1 MKIPQHARILAFA
14 ALLALGAVGAVF
26 AQQSPIVLK
35 NIAETEV
42 AAKDAQGV
50 IEKKRVPLTKALPGA
65 EVIYTTTFEN
75 HGAKPVGNIV
85 ITNPVPAN
93 TVYVDGS
100 ALGENTV
107 IAFSVNGGK
116 TYGAANAL
124 SLRTSEGRERPALP
138 ADYTNIRWTYQGEL
152 RPGAGGA
159 AVFRVV
165 VK

>member
-1 MKIPQHARILAFA
+1 MPKHALNLTLSV
-14 ALLALGAVGAVF
+14 LLALGAGGAVF
-26 AQQSPIVLK
+26 AQQNPIVLK

-42 AAKDAQGV
+42 AAKDAQGI
-50 IEKKRVPLTKALPGA
+50 IEKKRVPLSKTLPGA

-75 HGAKPVGNIV
+75 RGTKPVGNIV

-93 TVYVDGS
+93 TSYVDGS

-124 SLRTSEGRERPALP
+124 SVKTSEGRERPALP

-159 AVFRVV
+159 AVFRVL